1 MAKEIV
7 KDWDAQLEMKQRLK
21 CEEEENDRMYAYLWI
36 KDAENKVKLI
46 KTISE
51 LYKDEKKHVFPSW
64 HSCTE
69 LKYSLNCAHTWRT

>member
-36 KDAENKVKLI
+36 KDAENKVKLRPSQNCI
-46 KTISE
+46 KMRKSMS
-51 LYKDEKKHVFPSW
+51 FP
-64 HSCTE
+64 
-69 LKYSLNCAHTWRT
+69 LDILVPN

>member
-36 KDAENKVKLI
+36 KDAENKVNL
-46 KTISE
+46 S
-51 LYKDEKKHVFPSW
+51 P
-64 HSCTE
+64 
-69 LKYSLNCAHTWRT
+69 LKNILKMQKAYT